1 MYYLAD
7 VLTLLRVVGTAAILG
22 LAGFGNAADT
32 LTVLVLFALSELTD
46 AFDGMAARRWPYPQD
61 GKRRWWRT
69 YAEEIDQIADLALG
83 GAATL
88 FVGLHLAPRLA
99 LAIAVG
105 VVGFALPVQ
114 IWRQYRI
121 RRIPYE
127 ECDPLRVRVIL
138 ARRWLYLVALAALIL
153 CMLGHLVLSLPAA
166 ARGQVVAALAVVLV
180 IIAVGLIWLKRD
192 RLVRDKPKRS
202 SKR

>member
-88 FVGLHLAPRLA
+88 FVGLHLAPGLA

-202 SKR
+202 PKR

>member
-83 GAATL
+83 GAAAL
-88 FVGLHLAPRLA
+88 FVGLHLAPGLA

-114 IWRQYRI
+114 VWRQYRI

-153 CMLGHLVLSLPAA
+153 CLLGHLVLSLPAA

-202 SKR
+202 PKR

>member
-32 LTVLVLFALSELTD
+32 LTVLVLFVLSELTD

-88 FVGLHLAPRLA
+88 FVGLHLAPGLA

-114 IWRQYRI
+114 VWRQYRI

>member
-88 FVGLHLAPRLA
+88 FVGLHLAPGLA

-114 IWRQYRI
+114 VWRQYRI

-192 RLVRDKPKRS
+192 RLARDKPKRL

>member
-22 LAGFGNAADT
+22 LAGFGDAADT

-88 FVGLHLAPRLA
+88 FVGLHLAPGLA

-105 VVGFALPVQ
+105 AVGFALPVQ

-180 IIAVGLIWLKRD
+180 IIAVGLICLKRD

>member
-22 LAGFGNAADT
+22 LAGFGSDADT

-88 FVGLHLAPRLA
+88 FVGLHLAPGLA

-114 IWRQYRI
+114 VWRQYRI

-166 ARGQVVAALAVVLV
+166 ARGQVVATLAVVLV

>member
-32 LTVLVLFALSELTD
+32 LTVLVLFVLSELTD

-69 YAEEIDQIADLALG
+69 YAEEIDQVADLALG

-88 FVGLHLAPRLA
+88 FVGLHLAPGLA

-114 IWRQYRI
+114 VWRQYRI

-202 SKR
+202 PKR

>member
-88 FVGLHLAPRLA
+88 FVGLHLAPGLA

-114 IWRQYRI
+114 VWRQYRI

-153 CMLGHLVLSLPAA
+153 CLLGHLVLSLPAA

-202 SKR
+202 PKR

>member
-88 FVGLHLAPRLA
+88 FVGLHLAPGLA

-114 IWRQYRI
+114 VWRQYRI

>member
-88 FVGLHLAPRLA
+88 FVGLHLAPGLA

-114 IWRQYRI
+114 VWRQYRI

-153 CMLGHLVLSLPAA
+153 CLLGHLVLSLPAA